1 MHLFPKVGEVRR
13 RLRKKKHL
21 GEFREF
27 SVSVRIGLSPGT
39 NFYAFLDDWITN
51 AVEANGLQF
60 GGGGR
65 ADEIDGVVELGRI
78 DVCRNNLAK
87 IEHWLA
93 NHDSVKSFQIGELFD
108 GWHLEDESR

>member
-1 MHLFPKVGEVRR
+1 MRR

-27 SVSVRIGLSPGT
+27 SVAFRIGLSPG
-39 NFYAFLDDWITN
+39 NEFYAFLDDWIAN
-51 AVEANGLQF
+51 AIEANGLQF
-60 GGGGR
+60 GGGGKSG
-65 ADEIDGVVELGRI
+65 DIGGVVELGRF